1 MPLTSPRYS
10 NQGFFNH
17 STAPSQADKTEQKPI
32 FLDVEGALDDGFPA
46 IAAGLIN
53 NFLMHPKANSA
64 LINQILPHHY
74 TYFPTHKSNLPGLVT
89 AVERMQQLMKY
100 VRMDEL
106 VQTLAYTLRQIAV
119 MEMCKSPHL
128 YRAAFVDHPEGG
140 ITPKEMR
147 RPSVALG
154 ECGIAALADALE
166 CPIEVLVVD
175 RIKTAPLRLHYH
187 AMSGGPSPI
196 ILKLQDRRYEPR
208 VTLKDRFAAIGS
220 LPSRTLQPMT
230 DTSVVDPSLSE
241 IIVAIDAED
250 ELLIERFEDAYRRL
264 AVMVAAGEL
273 NKDTLMAL
281 YVKGIGIVEASSR
294 SALYVTTEHG
304 TQDFFDAV
312 IRAQRGAQKDHLPIK
327 GHEQQL
333 IDELVHALARAIAV
347 GKMPA
352 ALVFAQLDEQIDE
365 ELDARMGA

>member
-10 NQGFFNH
+10 NQGFFNQT
-17 STAPSQADKTEQKPI
+17 TAPAHTENAEQKPV
-32 FLDVEGALDDGFPA
+32 FLDVEGALDDAFPA

-53 NFLMHPKANSA
+53 NFLMHPKVNSA

-89 AVERMQQLMKY
+89 AIERMQQLMKY

-106 VQTLAYTLRQIAV
+106 VQTLAYTLRQMAV
-119 MEMCKSPHL
+119 SAMCKTPHL

-140 ITPKEMR
+140 IAPKEMR

-166 CPIEVLVVD
+166 CTIEVQVVE
-175 RIKTAPLRLHYH
+175 RVKTAPMRLHYH
-187 AMSGGPSPI
+187 KMSGGPSPI

-208 VTLKDRFAAIGS
+208 VLLKDRFAALGS
-220 LPSRTLQPMT
+220 LPSRTLQPVV
-230 DTSVVDPSLSE
+230 DSSVVDPSLSD
-241 IIVAIDAED
+241 IVFDIEEED

-273 NKDTLMAL
+273 NKDTLIAL
-281 YVKGIGIVEASSR
+281 YVKGIGTLDAESR
-294 SALYVTTEHG
+294 PTYVTTEHG
-304 TQDFFDAV
+304 TQQFFDAV
-312 IRAQRGAQKDHLPIK
+312 LRAQRGAQKDLLPIK

-333 IDELVHALARAIAV
+333 VDELVHALARAIAV
-347 GKMPA
+347 GRMPA

-365 ELDARMGA
+365 ELDARMGH